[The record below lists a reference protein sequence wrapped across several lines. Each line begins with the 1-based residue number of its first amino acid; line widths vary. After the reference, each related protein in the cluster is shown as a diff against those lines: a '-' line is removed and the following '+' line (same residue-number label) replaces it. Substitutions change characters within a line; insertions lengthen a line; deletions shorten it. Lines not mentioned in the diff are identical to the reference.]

1 MAKGYNNDMNP
12 MQVMGAPAIAF
23 GILVIIFPSLVGIL
37 VGIFFVI
44 LGINIL
50 AFGNRFGRFQ

>member
-1 MAKGYNNDMNP
+1 MNP
-12 MQVMGAPAIAF
+12 LQITGALAIAF
-23 GILVIIFPSLVGIL
+23 GILVMIFPQLVGVL

-50 AFGNRFGRFQ
+50 AFGNRFTKIR